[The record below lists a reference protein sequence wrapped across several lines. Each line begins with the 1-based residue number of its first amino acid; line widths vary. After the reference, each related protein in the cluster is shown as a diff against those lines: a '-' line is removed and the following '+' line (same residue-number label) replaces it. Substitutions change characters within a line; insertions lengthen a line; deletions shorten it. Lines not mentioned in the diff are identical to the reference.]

1 MYNKFKFG
9 GGRILQSLYCLEVPI
24 LLAGEES
31 TLQFDVVQSDL
42 PLLLG
47 KQTMKKWNLTI
58 RTGDDS
64 AQLII
69 DGKVKEMALFTSAS
83 GHWCVNIQ
91 PCFPVD
97 AMSILFSV
105 SGLTKAEKQQAAA
118 RLHWQYCH
126 PPFSFLKKVLSVF
139 DEVDEEFME
148 ILERYSADCHICKRY
163 KPTFPKPAV
172 GNLIDPDKMK
182 FNQIVSIDL

>member
-1 MYNKFKFG
+1 MTLDTGCPQNVAGNVWADCFIGSLDTRTATKVKKIHSNNKFKFG

-31 TLQFDVVQSDL
+31 TLRFDVVQSDL

-64 AQLII
+64 AQLTI

-97 AMSILFSV
+97 AVSILFSV

-118 RLHWQYCH
+118 RLHRQYCH
-126 PPFSFLKKVLSVF
+126 PAFSFLKKVLSVF
-139 DEVDEEFME
+139 DEVHMQ
-148 ILERYSADCHICKRY
+148 K
-163 KPTFPKPAV
+163 V
-172 GNLIDPDKMK
+172 
-182 FNQIVSIDL
+182 